1 MKSFFIEP
9 NNAVQ
14 RQYEALRAHFV
25 DGLSQAEAAKKFG
38 YTPGSYRV
46 MLFKFRTN
54 PDPTFFIQSRRSRT
68 HTKVADPLREKII
81 ALRKQNL
88 SVYDIAGQLKADDH
102 GLSVPA
108 VSKILREEGFAK
120 LPRRRDDERP
130 QKCGVQPADVA
141 DCRQLDLEP
150 RRFHTKFGGLF
161 LFVPLLV
168 AIGLDEKVDQLGF
181 PGSKMIPSGHAVRSL
196 LGLKLF
202 SNARHFHVMSDV
214 FDQGLALFAGLNTI
228 PKSSFLTQ
236 YSCRVNPEVY
246 PKLLHTWFDS
256 VKSLGWKYGN
266 SFDLDFH
273 TIPFHGKDALVEKH
287 YGSKRSRRQKGLL
300 AFVVS
305 DAENR
310 AFCYVDADIRKI
322 EMNDQV
328 LAFADFWKKKTGH
341 WPEELVFDSRF
352 TTYANLNVLN
362 QRNIRFITLRRRSNS
377 VMNDIH
383 NVPLSAWRKIL
394 LKNVARAYRTPRV
407 WETTIRLR
415 HYEDTLRQLAIKD
428 LGHDQPTVLIT
439 NQMKPSAPTLIQRYA
454 RRMIIENNIAD
465 AIDFFHMD
473 ALSSTVAM
481 KVNCDLAMTLMA
493 STLYRLLANRIGDSY
508 PTAKFRKIFRDF
520 IHATAHISI
529 DQQQIHVHYQKRA
542 HNPMLINAG
551 LQDESVNVPWLGN
564 KTLRFYFG

>member
-1 MKSFFIEP
+1 
-9 NNAVQ
+9 
-14 RQYEALRAHFV
+14 
-25 DGLSQAEAAKKFG
+25 
-38 YTPGSYRV
+38 
-46 MLFKFRTN
+46 
-54 PDPTFFIQSRRSRT
+54 
-68 HTKVADPLREKII
+68 
-81 ALRKQNL
+81 
-88 SVYDIAGQLKADDH
+88 
-102 GLSVPA
+102 
-108 VSKILREEGFAK
+108 
-120 LPRRRDDERP
+120 
-130 QKCGVQPADVA
+130 
-141 DCRQLDLEP
+141 
-150 RRFHTKFGGLF
+150 
-161 LFVPLLV
+161 
-168 AIGLDEKVDQLGF
+168 
-181 PGSKMIPSGHAVRSL
+181 MIPSGHAVRSL

-202 SNARHFHVMSDV
+202 GNARHLHVMSDV

-228 PKSSFLTQ
+228 AKSSFLTQ

-256 VKSLGWKYGN
+256 VKPLGWKHGN

-328 LAFADFWKKKTGH
+328 LAFADFWKKKTDH
-341 WPEELVFDSRF
+341 WPEELVFDSRV

-362 QRNIRFITLRRRSNS
+362 QRNIRFITLRRRSSS

-383 NVPLSAWRKIL
+383 DVPLSAWRKIL
-394 LKNVARAYRTPRV
+394 LKNVARAYRNPRV

-428 LGHDQPTVLIT
+428 LGHDQPTVLST
-439 NQMKPSAPTLIQRYA
+439 NQMNPSASTLIQRYA

-473 ALSSTVAM
+473 ALSSIVAM